1 MIGRTRVLPCIPALA
16 LAAIGALA
24 PGCNSLPAG
33 ASVPFSRVDLQI
45 GTGAEATNG
54 SIVTVDYSAWL
65 YSDSGPDHKGLMF
78 DTSEGRTPL
87 IFRLGVSGIIAGL
100 DTGVRGMR
108 VGGIRRLVIPPNLAF
123 GAEGQGAIPPNT
135 ALIFEVELVDVQ

>member
-1 MIGRTRVLPCIPALA
+1 
-16 LAAIGALA
+16 
-24 PGCNSLPAG
+24 
-33 ASVPFSRVDLQI
+33 
-45 GTGAEATNG
+45 
-54 SIVTVDYSAWL
+54 
-65 YSDSGPDHKGLMF
+65 MF